1 MQSVKINTPIAL
13 FFLSMRMRYLSFKE
27 IKPLILR
34 NKEIFKFIV
43 IFISMLV
50 LLFLLFYF
58 MEDSLDFMR
67 TSTADITAF
76 FSNIFGMDAKAS
88 GTSLIL
94 STMTF
99 EIIHE
104 CTGIFALMIY
114 FSCTIAYPTTWRH
127 KIIGI
132 AIGFPFILAMN
143 LMRMII
149 LVYIAGYHQDIFD
162 YVHSYLWQGTFIIF
176 VILIW
181 FLWIEKV
188 VK

>member
-1 MQSVKINTPIAL
+1 MTL
-13 FFLSMRMRYLSFKE
+13 FFLSMHIGHLSFKE
-27 IKPLILR
+27 IKPLIFR

-50 LLFLLFYF
+50 LLFLLFYL

-67 TSTADITAF
+67 TWTADITAF
-76 FSNIFGMDAKAS
+76 FSNIFGMNAKAS

-114 FSCTIAYPTTWRH
+114 FSCTIAYPTNWKR

-132 AIGFPFILAMN
+132 AIGFPFILTMN
-143 LMRMII
+143 LVRMIV

>member
-1 MQSVKINTPIAL
+1 MAVYECGIEGDRKNTQG
-13 FFLSMRMRYLSFKE
+13 KQHVG
-27 IKPLILR
+27 R
-34 NKEIFKFIV
+34 NDSGGKWQYHIGIQLEGPKKF
-43 IFISMLV
+43 
-50 LLFLLFYF
+50 
-58 MEDSLDFMR
+58 
-67 TSTADITAF
+67 
-76 FSNIFGMDAKAS
+76 
-88 GTSLIL
+88 
-94 STMTF
+94 F

-176 VILIW
+176 VILLW